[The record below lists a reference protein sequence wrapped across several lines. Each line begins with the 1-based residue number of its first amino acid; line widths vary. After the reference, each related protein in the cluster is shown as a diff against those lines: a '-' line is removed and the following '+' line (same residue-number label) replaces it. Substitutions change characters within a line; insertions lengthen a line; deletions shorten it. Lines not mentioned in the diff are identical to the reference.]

1 MHVLAYCM
9 TLVVTIINADEELY
23 FKIALTLIFYS
34 GLGTHCFVMEG
45 KDPLS
50 IQKVFAFEKIIT
62 SSYAK
67 DPLSTNEQYSL
78 TKIFGRRSTHS
89 ARICVPMYIPKLLC
103 ITNRFLPD
111 NYIYRKF

>member
-45 KDPLS
+45 IDLRGSSFYTKS
-50 IQKVFAFEKIIT
+50 ICF
-62 SSYAK
+62 
-67 DPLSTNEQYSL
+67 
-78 TKIFGRRSTHS
+78 
-89 ARICVPMYIPKLLC
+89 
-103 ITNRFLPD
+103 
-111 NYIYRKF
+111 

>member
-78 TKIFGRRSTHS
+78 YNSVNPVKNYS
-89 ARICVPMYIPKLLC
+89 AKLLLKQANIC
-103 ITNRFLPD
+103 SYFKHNIKQPGLSSWFQ
-111 NYIYRKF
+111 